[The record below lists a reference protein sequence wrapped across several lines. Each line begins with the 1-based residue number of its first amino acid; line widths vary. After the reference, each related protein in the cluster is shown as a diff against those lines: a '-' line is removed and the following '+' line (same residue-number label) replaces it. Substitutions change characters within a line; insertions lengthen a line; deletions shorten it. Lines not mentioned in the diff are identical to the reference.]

1 MLDTSNP
8 KTEYLMA
15 FDSFNKTAGAHT
27 LEGMALRITNL
38 LYAEKGSC
46 RDMKDLGV
54 DIDSYIFE
62 PLTDSLVIRLQREMG
77 DQLKTY
83 LPDIP
88 SIGVTVTPSNEK
100 TSKYVDIVIS
110 FAYPIDGATKLRL
123 NVIPG
128 PKNKAL
134 VEIFSNAK

>member
-1 MLDTSNP
+1 
-8 KTEYLMA
+8 
-15 FDSFNKTAGAHT
+15 
-27 LEGMALRITNL
+27 
-38 LYAEKGSC
+38 
-46 RDMKDLGV
+46 
-54 DIDSYIFE
+54 
-62 PLTDSLVIRLQREMG
+62 MG

-123 NVIPG
+123 NVVPG